1 MYGNTFHQGMQYH
14 AWTSFISDSMFC
26 IRACYGFRAS
36 ELCNN
41 IYDEMGCEWVR
52 SLLTHSLTHSFFS
65 FPYTRSFSPPQN
77 IEYRTCPATTN
88 LASLK
93 SVKAMMRMS
102 FLSFLL
108 FFFDSHSGESFR
120 LPMGVYGT
128 STFHQ
133 GTPPTP
139 VAHPAPS
146 SSNCRTIP
154 SITAGPVRAKRSLEK
169 KFAPAFP
176 KQTSPP

>member
-1 MYGNTFHQGMQYH
+1 MPGNYEPGVFEECQGDDAYV
-14 AWTSFISDSMFC
+14 F
-26 IRACYGFRAS
+26 
-36 ELCNN
+36 
-41 IYDEMGCEWVR
+41 
-52 SLLTHSLTHSFFS
+52 SLL
-65 FPYTRSFSPPQN
+65 P
-77 IEYRTCPATTN
+77 
-88 LASLK
+88 
-93 SVKAMMRMS
+93 
-102 FLSFLL
+102 

-146 SSNCRTIP
+146 ASNCRTIP